1 MTGILHKSQL
11 IETGGGVSRLGGTFE
26 RESSTMTTAAARART
41 HAGGRTHARPGDKRD
56 ERAPNGIVLPDE
68 AGHTRAASAE
78 EQLAEAIILAG
89 RAMAG
94 VAARTVAEATDDLT
108 LPQHRTLVVLAEQG
122 PRHLADLA
130 QALGVSPS
138 TATRMCDRLVRKR
151 LITRTRDEV
160 DRREVDLAL
169 TNAGRALVDEVAHR
183 RKSELRK
190 LVGEVGKDE
199 RDLLIQA
206 LHSVAEAAGEVPD
219 TDWTLGWI
227 GS

>member
-1 MTGILHKSQL
+1 MSHSHCH
-11 IETGGGVSRLGGTFE
+11 EWRGVNVWMEYPKRKAPN
-26 RESSTMTTAAARART
+26 MTTPPAARART
-41 HAGGRTHARPGDKRD
+41 THASARAHTRAGDKRE
-56 ERAPNGIVLPDE
+56 ERSPEDLANQEETARPKPQ
-68 AGHTRAASAE
+68 SPE

-94 VAARTVAEATDDLT
+94 VAARTVAQATDDLT

-160 DRREVDLAL
+160 DRREVDLSL
-169 TNAGRALVDEVAHR
+169 TNAGKALVDEVAHR
-183 RKSELRK
+183 RKNELRK
-190 LVGEVGKDE
+190 LVGDVPKEE
-199 RDLLIQA
+199 RDRLIDA
-206 LHSVAEAAGEVPD
+206 LRSVADAAGTVPD
-219 TDWTLGWI
+219 ADWTLGWTE
-227 GS
+227 S

>member
-1 MTGILHKSQL
+1 
-11 IETGGGVSRLGGTFE
+11 
-26 RESSTMTTAAARART
+26 MTTAAARTRT

-56 ERAPNGIVLPDE
+56 DE
-68 AGHTRAASAE
+68 APDAVTIEQPASPRTPSAE

-151 LITRTRDEV
+151 LFTRTRDEV

-169 TNAGRALVDEVAHR
+169 TTAGKSLVDEVAHR
-183 RKSELRK
+183 RKTELRK
-190 LVGEVGKDE
+190 LVGDVPKDE
-199 RDLLIQA
+199 RDRLVQA
-206 LHSVAEAAGEVPD
+206 LRGVAEAAGEVPD
-219 TDWTLGWI
+219 ADWTLGWI
-227 GS
+227 GD

>member
-1 MTGILHKSQL
+1 LL
-11 IETGGGVSRLGGTFE
+11 E
-26 RESSTMTTAAARART
+26 RSKGKTSTMTTAAARNRT
-41 HAGGRTHARPGDKRD
+41 HAGGRAHARPGDKRD
-56 ERAPNGIVLPDE
+56 ERAPNEDTIEEGASPRVP
-68 AGHTRAASAE
+68 SAE

-94 VAARTVAEATDDLT
+94 VAARTVAESTDDLT

-169 TNAGRALVDEVAHR
+169 TSTGKSVVDDVAHR
-183 RKSELRK
+183 RKTELRK
-190 LVGEVGKDE
+190 LVGDVPKEE
-199 RDLLIQA
+199 RDRLIEA
-206 LHSVAEAAGEVPD
+206 LRSVAEAAGEVPD
-219 TDWTLGWI
+219 ADWTLGWT
-227 GS
+227 GG

>member
-1 MTGILHKSQL
+1 
-11 IETGGGVSRLGGTFE
+11 
-26 RESSTMTTAAARART
+26 MTTAAARTRAHPGTRQ
-41 HAGGRTHARPGDKRD
+41 HPRPAEKRD
-56 ERAPNGIVLPDE
+56 ERPPAGVTYPDE
-68 AGHTRAASAE
+68 STRRRVASAE

-94 VAARTVAEATDDLT
+94 IAARTVAEATDDLT

-169 TNAGRALVDEVAHR
+169 TNAGRAVVDEVAHR
-183 RKSELRK
+183 RKTELRR
-190 LVGEVGKDE
+190 LVGDVPKEE
-199 RDLLIQA
+199 RERLIHA
-206 LHSVAEAAGEVPD
+206 LRSVAEAAGEVPD
-219 TDWTLGWI
+219 ADWTLGWT
-227 GS
+227 GG

>member
-1 MTGILHKSQL
+1 
-11 IETGGGVSRLGGTFE
+11 
-26 RESSTMTTAAARART
+26 MTTAGPRTRT
-41 HAGGRTHARPGDKRD
+41 HAAGRTHARPGDKR
-56 ERAPNGIVLPDE
+56 EEPAPDATTTEEKASPRVQ
-68 AGHTRAASAE
+68 SAE

-94 VAARTVAEATDDLT
+94 VAQRTVDEANDDLT

-130 QALGVSPS
+130 KALSVSPS

-160 DRREVDLAL
+160 DRREVDLEL
-169 TNAGRALVDEVAHR
+169 TSAGKSLVDDVSHR

-190 LVGEVGKDE
+190 LVGDVPKEE
-199 RDLLIQA
+199 RDRLIDA
-206 LHSVAEAAGEVPD
+206 LRSVAAAAGEVPD
-219 TDWTLGWI
+219 TDWTLGWT
-227 GS
+227 GV

>member
-1 MTGILHKSQL
+1 
-11 IETGGGVSRLGGTFE
+11 
-26 RESSTMTTAAARART
+26 MTTAAARTRT
-41 HAGGRTHARPGDKRD
+41 HAGGRTQVRPGEKHDD
-56 ERAPNGIVLPDE
+56 NAPGGIALQEETPPP
-68 AGHTRAASAE
+68 RLQSAE

-169 TNAGRALVDEVAHR
+169 TNAGRILVEEVAHR

-190 LVGEVGKDE
+190 LVADVPKDE
-199 RDLLIQA
+199 RDRLIHA
-206 LHSVAEAAGEVPD
+206 LRLVAEAAGEVPD
-219 TDWTLGWI
+219 ADWTLGWT
-227 GS
+227 GG

>member
-1 MTGILHKSQL
+1 
-11 IETGGGVSRLGGTFE
+11 
-26 RESSTMTTAAARART
+26 MTTAAARTRT
-41 HAGGRTHARPGDKRD
+41 HAGGRTHAWPGDKRD
-56 ERAPNGIVLPDE
+56 DQAPIVEQGTTSRAP
-68 AGHTRAASAE
+68 SAE

-169 TNAGRALVDEVAHR
+169 TPAGRSLVDDVAHR
-183 RKSELRK
+183 RKTELRK
-190 LVGEVGKDE
+190 LVGDVPKEE
-199 RDLLIQA
+199 RDRLIEA
-206 LHSVAEAAGEVPD
+206 LRSVAEAAGEVPD
-219 TDWTLGWI
+219 ADWTLGWT
-227 GS
+227 GG

>member
-1 MTGILHKSQL
+1 
-11 IETGGGVSRLGGTFE
+11 
-26 RESSTMTTAAARART
+26 MTTAAARTRT

-56 ERAPNGIVLPDE
+56 ENAPGAPPQLMKAPNPGFKAPRSSWPKRSSLR
-68 AGHTRAASAE
+68 GGRWQAS
-78 EQLAEAIILAG
+78 
-89 RAMAG
+89 RP
-94 VAARTVAEATDDLT
+94 RTVAEATDDLT

-169 TNAGRALVDEVAHR
+169 TNAGKSLVDEVAHR
-183 RKSELRK
+183 RKTELRK
-190 LVGEVGKDE
+190 IVGDVPKEE
-199 RDLLIQA
+199 RDRIIQA
-206 LHSVAEAAGEVPD
+206 LRGVAEAAGEVPD
-219 TDWTLGWI
+219 ADWTLGWT
-227 GS
+227 GV

>member
-1 MTGILHKSQL
+1 
-11 IETGGGVSRLGGTFE
+11 
-26 RESSTMTTAAARART
+26 MTTAAARART

-56 ERAPNGIVLPDE
+56 ERTATAAPEETPAPPRV
-68 AGHTRAASAE
+68 ASPE

-169 TNAGRALVDEVAHR
+169 TNAGKALVDEVAHR

-190 LVGEVGKDE
+190 LVGDVSKDE
-199 RDLLIQA
+199 RERLIAA
-206 LHSVAEAAGEVPD
+206 LRLVAEAAGEVPD
-219 TDWTLGWI
+219 TDWTLGWTA
-227 GS
+227 G

>member
-1 MTGILHKSQL
+1 
-11 IETGGGVSRLGGTFE
+11 
-26 RESSTMTTAAARART
+26 MTTAAARTRT
-41 HAGGRTHARPGDKRD
+41 HAGGRTHVRPGDN
-56 ERAPNGIVLPDE
+56 APGIAIPEE
-68 AGHTRAASAE
+68 ATQPRIQSAE
-78 EQLAEAIILAG
+78 ELLAEAIILAG

-169 TNAGRALVDEVAHR
+169 TNAGRILVDEVAHR

-190 LVGEVGKDE
+190 LVADVPIDE
-199 RDLLIQA
+199 RERLTHA
-206 LHSVAEAAGEVPD
+206 LRSVAEAAGEVPD
-219 TDWTLGWI
+219 ADWTLGWT

>member
-1 MTGILHKSQL
+1 
-11 IETGGGVSRLGGTFE
+11 
-26 RESSTMTTAAARART
+26 MTTAAARTRT
-41 HAGGRTHARPGDKRD
+41 HAGGRTHVRPDDKTD
-56 ERAPNGIVLPDE
+56 DTAPTGIAIQEE
-68 AGHTRAASAE
+68 ATQPRLRSPE

-169 TNAGRALVDEVAHR
+169 TNAGRILVDEVAHR

-190 LVGEVGKDE
+190 LVADVPKEE
-199 RDLLIQA
+199 RDRLIHA
-206 LHSVAEAAGEVPD
+206 LRSVAEAAGEVPD
-219 TDWTLGWI
+219 ADWTLGWT

>member
-1 MTGILHKSQL
+1 
-11 IETGGGVSRLGGTFE
+11 
-26 RESSTMTTAAARART
+26 MTTAASRSRT
-41 HAGGRTHARPGDKRD
+41 QHAGKTQARPGGDKRD
-56 ERAPNGIVLPDE
+56 ERATSDVALQEE
-68 AGHTRAASAE
+68 ARPRAQSAE
-78 EQLAEAIILAG
+78 ELLAEAIILAG

-94 VAARTVAEATDDLT
+94 VAARTVSQATDDLT

-160 DRREVDLAL
+160 DRREVDLSL
-169 TNAGRALVDEVAHR
+169 TNAGKALVDEVAHR

-190 LVGEVGKDE
+190 IVAEVPKDE
-199 RDLLIQA
+199 REMLIRA
-206 LHSVAEAAGEVPD
+206 LRSVAEATGEVPD
-219 TDWTLGWI
+219 ADWTLGWT

>member
-1 MTGILHKSQL
+1 
-11 IETGGGVSRLGGTFE
+11 
-26 RESSTMTTAAARART
+26 MTTAASRTRT
-41 HAGGRTHARPGDKRD
+41 HAGGRTHVRPGEKRD
-56 ERAPNGIVLPDE
+56 DNAPGGIGIQEEETPPRLQ
-68 AGHTRAASAE
+68 SAE

-169 TNAGRALVDEVAHR
+169 TNAGRILVDEVAHR

-190 LVGEVGKDE
+190 LVADVPKEE
-199 RDLLIQA
+199 RDRIVNA
-206 LHSVAEAAGEVPD
+206 LRSVAEAAGEVPD
-219 TDWTLGWI
+219 ADWTLGWT

>member
-1 MTGILHKSQL
+1 
-11 IETGGGVSRLGGTFE
+11 
-26 RESSTMTTAAARART
+26 MTTAAARSRT
-41 HAGGRTHARPGDKRD
+41 HAGGRAHARPEDKRE
-56 ERAPNGIVLPDE
+56 ERAGDGV
-68 AGHTRAASAE
+68 AQAAPAVSQATSAE

-169 TNAGRALVDEVAHR
+169 TNSGKALVDEVSHR

-190 LVGEVGKDE
+190 LVADVPKQE
-199 RDLLIQA
+199 RERLIEA
-206 LHSVAEAAGEVPD
+206 LRGVATAAGEVPD
-219 TDWTLGWI
+219 TDWTLGWL
-227 GS
+227 GG

>member
-1 MTGILHKSQL
+1 
-11 IETGGGVSRLGGTFE
+11 
-26 RESSTMTTAAARART
+26 MTTAAARGRAT
-41 HAGGRTHARPGDKRD
+41 HAATRAHPRPGDKRD
-56 ERAPNGIVLPDE
+56 DRSTEDVAVTEE
-68 AGHTRAASAE
+68 AVKPKIQSPE

-94 VAARTVAEATDDLT
+94 VAARTVAQATDDLT

-199 RDLLIQA
+199 RERLIAA
-206 LHSVAEAAGEVPD
+206 LRSVAEAAGTVPD
-219 TDWTLGWI
+219 ADWTLGWTE
-227 GS
+227 S

>member
-1 MTGILHKSQL
+1 
-11 IETGGGVSRLGGTFE
+11 
-26 RESSTMTTAAARART
+26 MTTAAARART
-41 HAGGRTHARPGDKRD
+41 HAGGRTHVRPGDRRD
-56 ERAPNGIVLPDE
+56 DDPSGIALQEEEAPPRLQSP
-68 AGHTRAASAE
+68 E

-169 TNAGRALVDEVAHR
+169 TNAGRVLVDEVAHR

-190 LVGEVGKDE
+190 LVADVPKDE
-199 RDLLIQA
+199 REHLIHA
-206 LHSVAEAAGEVPD
+206 LRLVAEAAGEVPD
-219 TDWTLGWI
+219 ADWTLGWT

>member
-1 MTGILHKSQL
+1 
-11 IETGGGVSRLGGTFE
+11 
-26 RESSTMTTAAARART
+26 MTTAASRART
-41 HAGGRTHARPGDKRD
+41 HAGTRTHARSGDKRED
-56 ERAPNGIVLPDE
+56 ESPGGIAIEQAPSLRVP
-68 AGHTRAASAE
+68 SAE

-138 TATRMCDRLVRKR
+138 TATRMCDRLVRKK

-169 TNAGRALVDEVAHR
+169 TSAGKSLVDEVAHR
-183 RKSELRK
+183 RKTELRK
-190 LVGEVGKDE
+190 LVGNVAKDE
-199 RDLLIQA
+199 RDRLIEA
-206 LHSVAEAAGEVPD
+206 LRTVAEAAGEVPD
-219 TDWTLGWI
+219 ADWTLGWT
-227 GS
+227 GG